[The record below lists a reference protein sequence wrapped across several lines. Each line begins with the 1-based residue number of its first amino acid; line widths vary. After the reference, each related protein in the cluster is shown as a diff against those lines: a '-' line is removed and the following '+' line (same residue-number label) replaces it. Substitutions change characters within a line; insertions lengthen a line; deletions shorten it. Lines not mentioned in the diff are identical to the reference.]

1 MDERCWCG
9 IGLSS
14 LPQQAGGTSSESFK
28 AEKMLLVVVWDCQR
42 LMCVPAP
49 CRGERNIDFEGCR
62 PSVKIDLLG
71 GQHWFYH
78 YFKHEGMNG

>member
-1 MDERCWCG
+1 MRGAGVELGSARCHSRQEG
-9 IGLSS
+9 
-14 LPQQAGGTSSESFK
+14 PAESFK

-71 GQHWFYH
+71 GEHWFYH